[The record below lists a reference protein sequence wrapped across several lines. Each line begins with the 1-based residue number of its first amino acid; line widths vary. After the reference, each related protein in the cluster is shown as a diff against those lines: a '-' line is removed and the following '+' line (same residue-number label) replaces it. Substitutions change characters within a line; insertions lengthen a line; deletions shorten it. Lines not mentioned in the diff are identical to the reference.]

1 MTGFRGW
8 HQRTIVILSSR
19 GACRRTHRL
28 PAAAESWPGLLHE
41 AGDVVGD
48 RLGVFDQ
55 VEIEIGDIVDA
66 AEPGGA
72 RRRAETGMARRDDP
86 ETPRQA
92 VEKRPVLRDIVAAM
106 QKQ

>member
-19 GACRRTHRL
+19 GACRRTHRF

-48 RLGVFDQ
+48 RLGVFDLR
-55 VEIEIGDIVDA
+55 VM
-66 AEPGGA
+66 
-72 RRRAETGMARRDDP
+72 RRAGNALEAGAGQGGGELLAIGWGDDAVLGAPQNETRHGDP
-86 ETPRQA
+86 MQ
-92 VEKRPVLRDIVAAM
+92 PVR
-106 QKQ
+106 